1 MPIIL
6 GDIKLFTL
14 EEIYE
19 SVGITA
25 QTMRKH
31 IADGS
36 VKARKL
42 GRIGWVISERALL
55 EFFESGNQEAT
66 TESAA
71 AQE

>member
-1 MPIIL
+1 MPIVL

-19 SVGITA
+19 NVGITA

-31 IADGS
+31 IADGQ